1 MVEGEIGGRWNKFEY
16 SSRQARGGAQL
27 FSRITSSSS
36 RVVVYF

>member
-36 RVVVYF
+36 RVAVYF